1 MSQFDKE
8 NVKGILEGEG
18 DWFTANLFRLIAK
31 ADKGNRAKL
40 FDAFPDEVK
49 VVHKYLTGK
58 NYEGGWSDQNQQLT
72 LRLAEIQATLEAEID
87 KRTDHSP
94 KIVSYDFTVDNI
106 IAVEAPVGTDPDTL
120 VDQALETLIERCHQS
135 GEISFVFDKVFDP
148 EVSV

>member
-1 MSQFDKE
+1 MIPFSYEQLESLSCLRNEMSQFDKE

-58 NYEGGWSDQNQQLT
+58 NYAGGWS
-72 LRLAEIQATLEAEID
+72 
-87 KRTDHSP
+87 DHSP
-94 KIVSYDFTVDNI
+94 KIVSCDFTVDNI
-106 IAVEAPVGTDPDTL
+106 IAVKAPVGTHPDTL
-120 VDQALETLIERCHQS
+120 VDQALEILIERCHQS